1 MNTKY
6 PSENE
11 MNQIEIIRSHA
22 EQAGKLFE
30 VDFSAAKLELEGYTS
45 LESYKMAWGK

>member
-1 MNTKY
+1 MKTNY

-11 MNQIEIIRSHA
+11 LNEIEIIRSKA
-22 EQAGKLFE
+22 EEAGKLFE

-45 LESYKMAWGK
+45 LESYKMAWNK